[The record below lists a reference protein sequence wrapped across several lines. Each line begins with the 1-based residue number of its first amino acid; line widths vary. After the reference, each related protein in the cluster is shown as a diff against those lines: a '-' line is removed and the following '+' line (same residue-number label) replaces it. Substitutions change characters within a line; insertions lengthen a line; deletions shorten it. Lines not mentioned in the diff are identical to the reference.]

1 VAYLQENNSHD
12 GTGVDGLMAAGKMD
26 QVKNGPLYWVSVR

>member
-26 QVKNGPLYWVSVR
+26 QVKNGTLYWVSVR